1 MAVAVAPAIDDAVRV
16 SRPDAPALLAFGHV
30 LRTHPW
36 IGPLLARWSALEL
49 PDAWL
54 SGSALA
60 QAWWNHRF
68 GFAATH
74 GIADLDLIY
83 FDGADL
89 SAAAEAAQAS
99 RIGAFFGAL
108 PVALDVK
115 NQARVHQW
123 YAQRFGRAIAPYRS
137 AREAIATFPTTAAA
151 IGVQASGA
159 RLRIVAPHGIDDLLR
174 PRVRA
179 NRMRVSAAL
188 YRRKT
193 AHWRALWPQLT
204 ILPWAEGRGEPDP
217 GEAAPRYSNG
227 STNR

>member
-1 MAVAVAPAIDDAVRV
+1 M
-16 SRPDAPALLAFGHV
+16 SRLDAPALLAFGRV
-30 LRTHPW
+30 LRAHPW
-36 IGPLLARWSALEL
+36 IGALLAHWPALEL

-68 GFAATH
+68 GFEATH
-74 GIADLDLIY
+74 GIADLDLVY

-89 SAAAEAAQAS
+89 SPVAEAAQAS
-99 RIGAFFGAL
+99 RIGACFAAL
-108 PVALDVK
+108 PVRLDVK
-115 NQARVHQW
+115 NQARVHHW

-137 AREAIATFPTTAAA
+137 ARDAIATFPTTAAA

-159 RLRIVAPHGIDDLLR
+159 RLRIVAPHGLDDLLR
-174 PRVRA
+174 PVVRA
-179 NRMRVSAAL
+179 NRVLVSAAL

-193 AHWRALWPQLT
+193 ERWRTLWPRLT
-204 ILPWAEGRGEPDP
+204 ILPWTEGRGRPKPDKAVP
-217 GEAAPRYSNG
+217 PHSNG

>member
-1 MAVAVAPAIDDAVRV
+1 M
-16 SRPDAPALLAFGHV
+16 SRFEAPALLAFGHV

-36 IGPLLARWSALEL
+36 IGPLLARWPALGL

-68 GFAATH
+68 GLAATH
-74 GIADLDLIY
+74 GIADLDLVY
-83 FDGADL
+83 FDATDL
-89 SAAAEAAQAS
+89 SPDAEADHAQ
-99 RIGAFFGAL
+99 RIAARLGGL
-108 PVALDVK
+108 PVRVDVK

-137 AREAIATFPTTAAA
+137 VREAIATFPTTAAA
-151 IGVQASGA
+151 IGVQAAGA
-159 RLRIVAPHGIDDLLR
+159 RLRIVAPYGTDDLLR
-174 PRVRA
+174 PVVRA
-179 NRMRVSAAL
+179 NRVYVTAAL

-193 AHWRALWPQLT
+193 ARWRALWPRLT
-204 ILPWAEGRGEPDP
+204 ILPWSEGRGEPEP
-217 GEAAPRYSNG
+217 GEAAPTHSNG

>member
-1 MAVAVAPAIDDAVRV
+1 MSRV
-16 SRPDAPALLAFGHV
+16 DAPALLAFGRV
-30 LRTHPW
+30 LRAHPW

-60 QAWWNHRF
+60 QAWWNHRL
-68 GFAATH
+68 GLEATH
-74 GIADLDLIY
+74 GIADLDLRY
-83 FDGADL
+83 FDAQDL
-89 SAAAEAAQAS
+89 SPAAEACRAKRVSACF
-99 RIGAFFGAL
+99 AAL
-108 PVALDVK
+108 PVLLDIK
-115 NQARVHQW
+115 NQARVHHW
-123 YAQRFGRAIAPYRS
+123 YAQRFGRAIVPYRS

-159 RLRIVAPHGIDDLLR
+159 RLHIVAPHGIDDLLR

-179 NRMRVSAAL
+179 NRVLVTAAL

-193 AHWRALWPQLT
+193 ARWRALWPRLT
-204 ILPWAEGRGEPDP
+204 ILPWAEGRGEPETGP
-217 GEAAPRYSNG
+217 AASPHSNG

>member
-1 MAVAVAPAIDDAVRV
+1 MSRFDAT
-16 SRPDAPALLAFGHV
+16 ALLAFGHV

-36 IGPLLARWSALEL
+36 IGPLLARWPALQL

-89 SAAAEAAQAS
+89 SAAAEADHAQ
-99 RIGAFFGAL
+99 RIAAGFGAL
-108 PVALDVK
+108 PVRIDVK
-115 NQARVHQW
+115 NQARVHRW
-123 YAQRFGRAIAPYRS
+123 YAQRFGRAIAPYQS
-137 AREAIATFPTTAAA
+137 AHEAIATFPTTAAA
-151 IGVQASGA
+151 IGVRTSGTQ
-159 RLRIVAPHGIDDLLR
+159 LQIVAPHGTDDLLR
-174 PRVRA
+174 PLVRA
-179 NRMRVSAAL
+179 NRVLVTATL
-188 YRRKT
+188 YRRKR
-193 AHWRALWPQLT
+193 ARWRALWPRLT
-204 ILPWAEGRGEPDP
+204 ILPWAEGRGEPQPHDAGP
-217 GEAAPRYSNG
+217 PHSNG